1 MNIDQRVARGSV
13 VITGTSSGI
22 GEACALHLDKLG
34 FRVFA
39 TVRKEADADALRQ
52 KTSDKLTPIIMDV
65 TDADSIAS
73 AVETV
78 SAAVSEA
85 GLAGLINSAGIC
97 VSGPFELVPVENVRE
112 QFAVNVIGLV
122 AVTQACIPLLRKGK
136 GRIINMGSVHRRK
149 AVPFH
154 SAYSA
159 SHWAIEALSSALRFE
174 LLPWGIPVV
183 NIEGDAVATRLREK
197 SEAAE
202 KELMKGISAKSRELY
217 EGVLAFRNQLGEK
230 AWQSAVGADSVA
242 EVVAEALTSETPKN
256 RYAVGSDSG
265 AMALLTQLF
274 PDEVD
279 AG

>member
-1 MNIDQRVARGSV
+1 MNIDQRAAEGSV

-22 GEACALHLDKLG
+22 GEACALYLDRLG

-39 TVRKEADADALRQ
+39 TVRKESDADALRQ
-52 KTSDKLTPIIMDV
+52 KASDHLTPIIMDV

-73 AVETV
+73 AAETV
-78 SAAVSEA
+78 STAVGEA
-85 GLAGLINSAGIC
+85 GLAGLVNNAGIC
-97 VSGPFELVPVENVRE
+97 VSGPFEFVPVEQIRE
-112 QFAVNVIGLV
+112 QFEVNVVGLV
-122 AVTQACIPLLRKGK
+122 AVTQAFIPLLRKGR

-149 AVPFH
+149 AVPFY

-174 LLPWGIPVV
+174 LLPWGISVIS
-183 NIEGDAVATRLREK
+183 IEGDAVATRLREK
-197 SEAAE
+197 R
-202 KELMKGISAKSRELY
+202 SRELY
-217 EGVLAFRNQLGEK
+217 EGVLAFKNQLGER

-242 EVVAEALTSETPKN
+242 EVVGEALISETPKN

>member
-1 MNIDQRVARGSV
+1 MNIDQRAARGGV

-39 TVRKEADADALRQ
+39 TVRKETDADALRQ
-52 KTSDKLTPIIMDV
+52 QASDDLTPIIMDV
-65 TDADSIAS
+65 TDAASIAS
-73 AVETV
+73 AVEPI
-78 SAAVSEA
+78 SDAVGEA

-97 VSGPFELVPVENVRE
+97 VSGPFEVVLIENVRE
-112 QFAVNVIGLV
+112 QFEVNVIGLV

-159 SHWAIEALSSALRFE
+159 SHWAVEALSSALRFE
-174 LLPWGIPVV
+174 LLPWGIPVI
-183 NIEGDAVATRLREK
+183 NIEADAVATRLREK

-202 KELMKGISAKSRELY
+202 DEMMKSLSQKSRELY
-217 EGVLAFRNQLGEK
+217 EGVLAFRNEMGEK

-279 AG
+279 SG